1 MPLAALKHIGY
12 HSITQ
17 TSYRFGV
24 QLQIGT
30 KIYKIFELQEKAI
43 RKINLI
49 AINLMAITKTQ
60 III

>member
-24 QLQIGT
+24 ELQIGT

-43 RKINLI
+43 RKFNLI
-49 AINLMAITKTQ
+49 AIKLMTITKHK
-60 III
+60 